1 MSYKYT
7 IVQENVNDKT
17 KTTFE
22 FSANDEDD
30 FVDNI
35 TSFMNMVGWIEG
47 GNLEVVYEDDYDS
60 EVILSLY
67 ITELSMRRF
76 YSLEF
81 KTMDSKGREK
91 NAQFVGIFKSVEEIE
106 KAKSKLLR
114 ETDNNISFQVYNHEH
129 VF

>member
-60 EVILSLY
+60 EVSYTYDSAEMNPQLETYKNFEFPIDRPAEQTYRVDSIYDDIKYEPNTESLY
-67 ITELSMRRF
+67 N
-76 YSLEF
+76 
-81 KTMDSKGREK
+81 G
-91 NAQFVGIFKSVEEIE
+91 A
-106 KAKSKLLR
+106 
-114 ETDNNISFQVYNHEH
+114 
-129 VF
+129 